1 MKLLIYFILVIFLF
15 SCDSEY
21 EKCLKDAPPMF
32 PDPGC
37 GHLLDNQDTPDIPPD
52 KPLKEIRFFGSH
64 AVGWHGYPSGDFV
77 FQGKFYCYKE
87 EEEKNKGFPYI
98 KKKGAIYD
106 NDNPY
111 IENELVAHDTLLQAR
126 LYTKEDKFLAE
137 TNLRCDT
144 AYSSPDKCLGD
155 WGPFLDIYLPYFK
168 EAYKIKIVKIE
179 EGKEVILDLVDNRDH
194 PAHTK
199 KERRILSYEEIR
211 KIGYAEEN
219 ECHNISLSY
228 EH

>member
-52 KPLKEIRFFGSH
+52 KPLKEIRFQSRYYGEE
-64 AVGWHGYPSGDFV
+64 VV
-77 FQGKFYCYKE
+77 FQWKAYCYKE

-106 NDNPY
+106 NGDPY
-111 IENELVAHDTLLQAR
+111 KENKPVAHDTLLQAR

-144 AYSSPDKCLGD
+144 IYSSPDKCLGKST
-155 WGPFLDIYLPYFK
+155 PSLDIYLPYFK

-199 KERRILSYEEIR
+199 KERRVLSYEEIR
-211 KIGYAEEN
+211 NLGSVGED
-219 ECHNISLSY
+219 ECYGVYLSY
-228 EH
+228 EY